1 MQPPVAGKDVSSCD
15 CLKFLC
21 ALREELIK
29 RNMQLRYQYP
39 NGLNLPTR
47 NVIKAFGVQI
57 TN

>member
-1 MQPPVAGKDVSSCD
+1 MQPPVAGKDGSSRD
-15 CLKFLC
+15 CFKFLC
-21 ALREELIK
+21 ALGEELVK
-29 RNMQLRYQYP
+29 PNMQLRGQYP